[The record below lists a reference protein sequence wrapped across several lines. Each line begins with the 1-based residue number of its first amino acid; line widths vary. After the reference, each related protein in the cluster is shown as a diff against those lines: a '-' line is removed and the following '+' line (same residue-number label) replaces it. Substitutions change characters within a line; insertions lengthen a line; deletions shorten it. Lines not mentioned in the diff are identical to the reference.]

1 MRPSIKPRPRI
12 RQALCHHR
20 VSKAAKRSP
29 RSPIL
34 VRDFRER
41 KQQRTSWA
49 QTSGEGMS
57 YLLLKYIHILSATL
71 LFGTGLGTAFHGFL
85 AFRSRDARVVAAVG
99 SSVVLADWL
108 FTAPAVIVQPATG
121 IAMAL
126 QNGLPL
132 TTGWIAL
139 AFVLYALVGACWL
152 PVVWLQIELR
162 KMGRASALS
171 GEPLPRRYFR
181 FLLYWFLLGWPAF
194 IGVLVI
200 FYLMVFKP
208 DIGW

>member
-1 MRPSIKPRPRI
+1 
-12 RQALCHHR
+12 
-20 VSKAAKRSP
+20 
-29 RSPIL
+29 
-34 VRDFRER
+34 
-41 KQQRTSWA
+41 
-49 QTSGEGMS
+49 MS

-85 AFRSRDARVVAAVG
+85 AFRSRDARVIAAVG
-99 SSVVLADWL
+99 RSVVLADWL
-108 FTAPAVIVQPATG
+108 FTAPAVVVQPATG

-126 QNGLPL
+126 MNGMPL
-132 TTGWIAL
+132 ATGWIAL
-139 AFVLYALVGACWL
+139 TFALYALVGVCWL

-162 KMGRASALS
+162 KMGRASDLS
-171 GEPLPRRYFR
+171 GAPLPERYYR

-194 IGVLVI
+194 IGVLAI